1 MTLTKEQLKWL
12 KWLYDNGES
21 GWLDQ
26 YGRVIANGANS
37 HQGSQVSWL
46 NLVTKGL
53 LEGREGRLHITQAGY
68 KQLLVDMDKRAP
80 IGGVTVSREQTP

>member
-26 YGRVIANGANS
+26 YGRVVAKGENS
-37 HQGSQVSWL
+37 FQGSQVAWL
-46 NLVTKGL
+46 NLIVKGL
-53 LEGREGRLHITQAGY
+53 VEAKEERLCITQTGY
-68 KQLLVDMDKRAP
+68 RRLLDEMDRRAP
-80 IGGVTVSREQTP
+80 IGAQTVTQPHE